1 MPTPLAVDEGKL
13 LGIEIGFDGIEY
25 RERIVT
31 LNPAWVELLT
41 SGIANQADIQEV
53 IENSDHASWLN
64 PAIAEGTYYVHARSV
79 KPEARGIR
87 VGMQLLFNALES
99 ARQQGFR
106 KLQLDVLSD
115 NSAVHF
121 CYSMGL
127 SLLVEFRA
135 PIPQQYGAPPEWRI
149 GINLE

>member
-1 MPTPLAVDEGKL
+1 MSMP
-13 LGIEIGFDGIEY
+13 
-25 RERIVT
+25 
-31 LNPAWVELLT
+31 
-41 SGIANQADIQEV
+41 
-53 IENSDHASWLN
+53 H
-64 PAIAEGTYYVHARSV
+64 
-79 KPEARGIR
+79 
-87 VGMQLLFNALES
+87 QLSPRPGHSRWYAAFINALES

-127 SLLVEFRA
+127 SLLVEFRTNPSA
-135 PIPQQYGAPPEWRI
+135 VWCPPEWRI